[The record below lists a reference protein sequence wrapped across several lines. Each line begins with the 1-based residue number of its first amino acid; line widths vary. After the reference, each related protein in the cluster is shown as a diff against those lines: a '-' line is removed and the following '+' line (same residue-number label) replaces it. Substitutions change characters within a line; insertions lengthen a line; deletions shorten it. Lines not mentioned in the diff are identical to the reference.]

1 MTTTGDQTNAAARPK
16 DAASLIIIDQKHTIP
31 RILMGRRRPDQIFL
45 PNKFVFP
52 GGRTDKS
59 DRFIKSAGSL
69 SSSDLEKLL
78 KDMKGRASLE
88 RARTLALTAIR
99 ETYEETGLLFAK
111 NIQTETDLRQSSA
124 NPVWQKIFE
133 HNFTPS
139 LNGLTFLARAIT
151 PPGRPRRYDTR
162 FFCVEAGHIV
172 HREPPLDAELLDQ
185 DWFSL
190 DEMRMLDLPHITR
203 AIIEDLD
210 EWLQNGGNSPLLN
223 HPVPYYY
230 YANGAYER
238 DLIRTDTDRA

>member
-1 MTTTGDQTNAAARPK
+1 MTSTGDQTNAAVRPK
-16 DAASLIIIDQKHTIP
+16 DAASLIIIDQIDAQP

-59 DRFIKSAGSL
+59 DRFIKPAGAL
-69 SSSDLEKLL
+69 APSDLEKLL
-78 KDMKGRASLE
+78 KDMKGRASIE
-88 RARTLALTAIR
+88 RAHTLALTAIR

-111 NIQTETDLRQSSA
+111 QVQTGTGSRQSSA
-124 NPVWQKIFE
+124 NAVWQKIFE

-139 LNGLTFLARAIT
+139 LKGLTFLARAIT

-162 FFCVEAGHIV
+162 FFCVEARNIV
-172 HREPPLDAELLDQ
+172 HRDPPLDAELLDQ
-185 DWFSL
+185 DWFTL
-190 DEMRMLDLPHITR
+190 EEIRMLDLPHITR
-203 AIIEDLD
+203 AIVEDLD
-210 EWLQNGGNSPLLN
+210 DWLQNGGNSPLLN

-238 DLIRTDTDRA
+238 DLIRTDKDRA